1 MCSHAAVTKS
11 MTNWLRSA
19 HFSIV
24 SFQSSRACLMRMF
37 CMLKKKER
45 KKTICERRCSVRT
58 IYNFILKKK
67 TCKVKIDVF
76 AYLDRYLWSLGS
88 YLHVV
93 CSHSAVYTMVKSCKN
108 FMKNSL
114 CSFGKTSHYYDV
126 CLFLNRKKKWVN
138 WSRITSV
145 KNKIHMQFVTYVGKY
160 GFKGFAFYHAM
171 NSTMQKSSL

>member
-1 MCSHAAVTKS
+1 

-24 SFQSSRACLMRMF
+24 SFQTSRACLMRMF
-37 CMLKKKER
+37 CILKKKE
-45 KKTICERRCSVRT
+45 KKLYVNGGASVRT
-58 IYNFILKKK
+58 IYNYILKKK
-67 TCKVKIDVF
+67 KKKNLQGENWCLCLPT
-76 AYLDRYLWSLGS
+76 YLRSLGS

-160 GFKGFAFYHAM
+160 VFKGFAFYQWILQCRNHPFGLY
-171 NSTMQKSSL
+171 TVY